1 MIKNNKGV
9 TLFELLVTISISS
22 LLISLLFSLLTTTL
36 VTKNVVDY
44 TNRLDDEVF
53 DLNDYL
59 SYRFQRLGYKS
70 ILEYP
75 LDPSNTTQD
84 VFLITTEFEP
94 TFQEVGGITT
104 LSLSREVFKVYILFL
119 DTDRDAIYFDL
130 LYEVDT
136 SDFADPYDD
145 QIALFLAQKDA
156 YVSQFIN
163 SPTRPLTG
171 PNIGLAE
178 GSYIRLKE
186 FSGTQTC
193 IKLYQEVTMQNDY
206 GLTNLV
212 STCQNAYLDIRLIVS
227 YTLDNGNSLE
237 PKEYVSTLFF

>member
-1 MIKNNKGV
+1 MIKNQKGV

-22 LLISLLFSLLTTTL
+22 LLIALLFSLLSTTL
-36 VTKNVVDY
+36 ITKNVVDY

-59 SYRFQRLGYKS
+59 TYRFQRLGYKS

-75 LDPSNTTQD
+75 LDESNTTQD

-94 TFQEVGGITT
+94 TFIDSGSTTT
-104 LSLSREVFKVYILFL
+104 LSLSRDVFKVYILFL
-119 DTDRDAIYFDL
+119 DVDRNAIYFDL
-130 LYEVDT
+130 LFEVDT
-136 SDFADPYDD
+136 SDFADPVDD

-163 SPTRPLTG
+163 SPTRPLNG
-171 PNIGLAE
+171 PNITLDE
-178 GSYIRLKE
+178 GSYIRLKA
-186 FSGTQTC
+186 FSDTQTC
-193 IKLYQEVTMQNDY
+193 IKLYQEETMQDDY

-212 STCQNAYLDIRLIVS
+212 SSCQNAYLDIRLIVR
-227 YTLDNGNSLE
+227 YTLENGNSLE